1 MAILKRLRRSVQK
14 IASRAG
20 LSDDEARLA
29 NDLVIGMSQS
39 QSVLL
44 SQIGRAL
51 HEKEP
56 LLTTERRL
64 SEGLAEDASGLDRMH
79 QAWLDEVAPTAGR
92 MPFVTVDGSDLT
104 KPYGKAFQYLDWV
117 RDGSAPGKPIKPGYW
132 DVSIEATDGHHHHLP
147 LWLDV
152 YSTKDPAYLGW
163 TETFQHA
170 VRRVVAAIGTGATW
184 LFDRGFDDVAFMA
197 FLVFLHLTWVI
208 RLRSNRNILVG
219 DPKNPVVMNIGQLA
233 QGLKKPHTAV
243 IEYVD
248 KTTHKRKTCKVFF
261 GYVPIRLPDLEGM
274 YWLIVVTGTR
284 GEDWLLLTNKAPSS
298 KKEAEGIVQAYL
310 QRWGNEEVT
319 RCWKQCT
326 GAEKFLVRKMCSIR
340 RLLFLS
346 MMSMGIQA
354 LWLLTRPQSV
364 QKFIQRVKM
373 FIEDVPFLH
382 YRLWYGVSDA
392 LLHGS

>member
-1 MAILKRLRRSVQK
+1 MGILKRLQRSVQK
-14 IASRAG
+14 ITARAG
-20 LSDDEARLA
+20 LSDEEARLA
-29 NDLVIGMSQS
+29 NDLVIGISQS
-39 QSVLL
+39 QSVQL

-51 HEKEP
+51 DEKAP
-56 LLTTERRL
+56 LLRTERRL
-64 SEGLAEDASGLDRMH
+64 SEGLAEDASGLDRMQ
-79 QAWLDEVAPTAGR
+79 QAWLDEVASTAGR
-92 MPFVTVDGSDLT
+92 MPFVAVDGSDVT

-132 DVSIEATDGHHHHLP
+132 DVSLEATDGHHHHLP

-163 TETFQHA
+163 TETFQYA
-170 VRRVVAAIGTGATW
+170 VRSVVAAIGTGARW

-197 FLVFLHLTWVI
+197 FLMFLHLTWVI
-208 RLRSNRNILVG
+208 RLRSNRNVLVG
-219 DPKNPVVMNIGQLA
+219 DPKNPTIMNIGQLA

-248 KTTHKRKTCKVFF
+248 KATHKRETCKVFF
-261 GYVPIRLPDLEGM
+261 GYVPIRLPDLEGT
-274 YWLIVVTGTR
+274 YWLVVVTGTR
-284 GEDWLLLTNKAPSS
+284 GDDWLLLTNKAPSS
-298 KKEAEGIVQAYL
+298 WKEAEGIVQAYL

-364 QKFIQRVKM
+364 QKVIQRVKV
-373 FIEDVPFLH
+373 FIKDVPFLH

>member
-1 MAILKRLRRSVQK
+1 MGILKRLQRSVEK
-14 IASRAG
+14 ITSRAR

-51 HEKEP
+51 GEKEP

-64 SEGLAEDASGLDRMH
+64 SEGLAEDASGLDRMQ
-79 QAWLDEVAPTAGR
+79 QAWLDEVAPTARR
-92 MPFVTVDGSDLT
+92 MPFITVDGSDVT

-117 RDGSAPGKPIKPGYW
+117 RDGSVPGKPTKPGYW
-132 DVSIEATDGHHHHLP
+132 DVSIEGTDGHHHHLP
-147 LWLDV
+147 LWYDV

-163 TETFQHA
+163 TETFQQA
-170 VRRVVAAIGTGATW
+170 VRRVVAAIGAGARW
-184 LFDRGFDDVAFMA
+184 LFDRGFDDVVFMA
-197 FLVFLHLTWVI
+197 FLVSLHLAWVI
-208 RLRSNRNILVG
+208 RLRSNRNVLLG
-219 DPKNPVVMNIGQLA
+219 DPKKPVVMNIGQLA

-248 KTTHKRKTCKVFF
+248 KSTHKRKTCQVFF
-261 GYVPIRLPDLEGM
+261 GYVPLRLPDLEGT
-274 YWLIVVTGTR
+274 YWLVVVTGTR
-284 GEDWLLLTNKAPSS
+284 GDDWLLLTNKAPSCV
-298 KKEAEGIVQAYL
+298 KEAEGIVHAYL

-340 RLLFLS
+340 RLLFHAT
-346 MMSMGIQA
+346 MAMGIQA

-364 QKFIQRVKM
+364 QKLIRRVKV
-373 FIEDVPFLH
+373 FIKDVPFLH

-392 LLHGS
+392 LLRGS